1 MSHHPAPGS
10 IPGALPFPTMT
21 IPTTI
26 RHDLTNAEYHASPAI
41 SKSGLDLIRKAPALY
56 AYRRDNP
63 TEQTPAMRLGSLTH
77 TVVLEPEVFAHS
89 VIARPEGIDRRTS
102 AGKADWAAFEIMAEG
117 REIITNEEGAKLA
130 AICDAVRSHP
140 AAAKALAGSPTIE
153 QSIFWD
159 ADGIACRCRPDAV
172 TERGVI
178 VDLKTTRDASPEG
191 FSKSIQAYRYH
202 VQAAFYSDGYRAA
215 FGEAPRGFVFVA
227 VETEA
232 PYLVAVYVASEAMT
246 QRGRVDYQTDLDTF
260 RRCQESGTWP
270 GYSDAPLTID
280 LPKWA

>member
-1 MSHHPAPGS
+1 
-10 IPGALPFPTMT
+10 MT
-21 IPTTI
+21 TPTI

-41 SKSGLDLIRKAPALY
+41 SKSGLDLIRKTPALY
-56 AYRRDNP
+56 HWRQANP

-77 TVVLEPEVFAHS
+77 TAVLEPHYFDQET
-89 VIARPEGIDRRTS
+89 IARPEGIDRRTS
-102 AGKADWAAFEIMAEG
+102 AGKAAWAAFEIEADG
-117 REIITNEEGAKLA
+117 KEIVTVEEMSKLA
-130 AICDAVRSHP
+130 LIQQAVHNHP
-140 AAAKALAGSPTIE
+140 AAAKALAGRPTIE

-172 TERGVI
+172 TEKGVI
-178 VDLKTTRDASPEG
+178 VDLKTTSDASPEG
-191 FSKSIQAYRYH
+191 FAKSIAQYRYH

-215 FGEAPRGFVFVA
+215 FGEAPRGFVFIA
-227 VETEA
+227 VETEP

-260 RRCQESGTWP
+260 RRCQESGIWP

>member
-1 MSHHPAPGS
+1 MTT
-10 IPGALPFPTMT
+10 PT
-21 IPTTI
+21 II

-56 AYRRDNP
+56 AYRRENP
-63 TEQTPAMRLGSLTH
+63 TEQTPAMRLGTLTH
-77 TVVLEPEVFAHS
+77 TAVLEPHLFGPS
-89 VIARPEGIDRRTS
+89 VIVRPEGIDRRTS

-117 REIITNEEGAKLA
+117 REILTVEEEAKLCQ
-130 AICDAVRSHP
+130 IQQAVHNHP
-140 AAAKALAGSPTIE
+140 AAAKALAGSLTIE

-172 TERGVI
+172 TAKGVI

-191 FSKSIQAYRYH
+191 FAKSIAQYRYH
-202 VQAAFYSDGYRAA
+202 VQAAYYSDGYEAA
-215 FGEAPRGFVFVA
+215 FGEAPRGFVFIA
-227 VETEA
+227 VETEP

-260 RRCQESGTWP
+260 RRCQDAGTWP
-270 GYSDAPLTID
+270 GYSEAPLTID

>member
-1 MSHHPAPGS
+1 
-10 IPGALPFPTMT
+10 MT
-21 IPTTI
+21 TPTI

-63 TEQTPAMRLGSLTH
+63 QEQTPAMRLGTLTH
-77 TVVLEPEVFAHS
+77 TAVLEPESFARS

-102 AGKADWAAFEIMAEG
+102 AGKADWAAFEIQAEG
-117 REIITNEEGAKLA
+117 REIITNEEVAKLA
-130 AICDAVRSHP
+130 AIRDAVHNHL
-140 AAAKALAGSPTIE
+140 AAAKALAGSPTVE

-159 ADGIACRCRPDAV
+159 ADDIACRCRPDAV

-191 FSKSIQAYRYH
+191 FAKSIAQYRYH

-215 FGEAPRGFVFVA
+215 FGEAPRGFVFIA
-227 VETEA
+227 VETEP
-232 PYLVAVYVASEAMT
+232 PYLVGVYVASETMVL
-246 QRGRVDYQTDLDTF
+246 RGRADYEADLDAF

>member
-1 MSHHPAPGS
+1 
-10 IPGALPFPTMT
+10 MT
-21 IPTTI
+21 TPTTV
-26 RHDLTNAEYHASPAI
+26 RRDLTNAEYHASPAI
-41 SKSGLDLIRKAPALY
+41 SKSGLDLIRRAPALY

-63 TEQTPAMRLGSLTH
+63 QEQTPAMRLGSLTH
-77 TVVLEPEVFAHS
+77 TVVLEPDLFERETV
-89 VIARPEGIDRRTS
+89 VRPEGIDRRTS
-102 AGKADWAAFEIMAEG
+102 AGKLAWAAFEIQANG
-117 REIITNEEGAKLA
+117 REIITNDEWTELA
-130 AICDAVRSHP
+130 AIRDAVRSHP

-153 QSIFWD
+153 QSILWD

-191 FSKSIQAYRYH
+191 FAKSIVAYRYH

-215 FGEAPRGFVFVA
+215 FGEAPRGFVFIA

>member
-1 MSHHPAPGS
+1 
-10 IPGALPFPTMT
+10 MT
-21 IPTTI
+21 TPTTV

-41 SKSGLDLIRKAPALY
+41 SKSKLDLIRKLPALY

-63 TEQTPAMRLGSLTH
+63 QEQTPAMRLGSLTH
-77 TVVLEPEVFAHS
+77 TVVLEPQLFRASATV
-89 VIARPEGIDRRTS
+89 RPEGIDRRTS
-102 AGKADWAAFEIMAEG
+102 AGKLAWAEFEVQAEG
-117 REIITNEEGAKLA
+117 KEIVTAEEMSKLCQ
-130 AICDAVRSHP
+130 IQQAVHNHP

-159 ADGIACRCRPDAV
+159 VAGIACRCRPDAV

-191 FSKSIQAYRYH
+191 FAKSIAQYRYH
-202 VQAAFYSDGYRAA
+202 VQAAFYSDGFRAA
-215 FGEAPRGFVFVA
+215 FGSAPRGFVFIA
-227 VETEA
+227 VETEP
-232 PYLVAVYVASEAMT
+232 PYLVGVYVASETMVL
-246 QRGRVDYQTDLDTF
+246 RGRADYEADLARFRECRDTD
-260 RRCQESGTWP
+260 TWP

>member
-1 MSHHPAPGS
+1 MNA
-10 IPGALPFPTMT
+10 
-21 IPTTI
+21 PTTI

-56 AYRRDNP
+56 RWRQANP
-63 TEQTPAMRLGSLTH
+63 TEQTPAMRLGTLTH
-77 TVVLEPEVFAHS
+77 TVVLEPEAFDRS
-89 VIARPEGIDRRTS
+89 VIVRPEGIDRRTS
-102 AGKADWAAFEIMAEG
+102 AGKADWAAFEIEADGKEM
-117 REIITNEEGAKLA
+117 ITVEEMAKLA
-130 AICDAVRSHP
+130 AIQQAVHTHP
-140 AAAKALAGSPTIE
+140 AAAKALAGRPTIE

-159 ADGIACRCRPDAV
+159 VDGIACRCRPDAV

-191 FSKSIQAYRYH
+191 FAKSIAQYRYH

-215 FGEAPRGFVFVA
+215 FGEAPRGFVFIA
-227 VETEA
+227 VETEP

-246 QRGRVDYQTDLDTF
+246 QRGRIDYQTDLDTF

>member
-1 MSHHPAPGS
+1 
-10 IPGALPFPTMT
+10 MT
-21 IPTTI
+21 TPTTI

-41 SKSGLDLIRKAPALY
+41 SKSGLDLIRRAPALY
-56 AYRRDNP
+56 GYRRENP
-63 TEQTPAMRLGSLTH
+63 QEQTPAMRLGSLTH

-89 VIARPEGIDRRTS
+89 VIVRPEGIDRRTS
-102 AGKADWAAFEIMAEG
+102 AGKADWAEFEIQAEG
-117 REIITNEEGAKLA
+117 KEIITNEEGAKLA
-130 AICDAVRSHP
+130 AIRDAVRSHP

-153 QSIFWD
+153 QSIFWEV
-159 ADGIACRCRPDAV
+159 DGIACRCRPDAV
-172 TERGVI
+172 TEKGVI

-191 FSKSIQAYRYH
+191 FAKSIQAYRYH

-215 FGEAPRGFVFVA
+215 SGEAPRGFVFVA

>member
-1 MSHHPAPGS
+1 
-10 IPGALPFPTMT
+10 MT
-21 IPTTI
+21 TPTI

-63 TEQTPAMRLGSLTH
+63 QEQTPAMRLGSLTH

-89 VIARPEGIDRRTS
+89 VIAHPEGIDRRTA
-102 AGKADWAAFEIMAEG
+102 AGKADWAAFEIQAEG

-130 AICDAVRSHP
+130 AIRDAVRSHP

-159 ADGIACRCRPDAV
+159 ADGISCRCRPDAV
-172 TERGVI
+172 TEKGVI

-191 FSKSIQAYRYH
+191 FAKSILAYRYH

-215 FGEAPRGFVFVA
+215 FGEAPRGFVFIA
-227 VETEA
+227 VETES
-232 PYLVAVYVASEAMT
+232 PYLVAVYVASMT
-246 QRGRVDYQTDLDTF
+246 MTSRGRFDYREDLDTF
-260 RRCQESGTWP
+260 RRCQETGTWP